1 MIQSEQSITI
11 DAAIEAVWGYT
22 SDMCRWASFMPGC
35 RSYELVDER
44 NSRWTLKVGVGALVR
59 TVRIL
64 VHIDQWEGPERVV
77 FSFTLEGDPV
87 KGNGSYVASRR
98 SPNNT
103 DLMLTL
109 YVEGAGPMAP
119 IWEAMSRPL
128 LPTLIRSFC
137 AKLKSEIELSVH
149 DDKAPDTNPSAVEP
163 AAASKEDSSAER
175 GSWRKLFGSRA
186 K

>member
-1 MIQSEQSITI
+1 MIQSEQSIGI

-22 SDMCRWASFMPGC
+22 SDMCRWAAFMPGC
-35 RSYELVDER
+35 RSYESVDDR
-44 NSRWTLKVGVGALVR
+44 HSRWTLKVGVGALVR

-64 VHIDQWEGPERVV
+64 VHIDEWEGPERVL

-98 SPNNT
+98 SPHNT
-103 DLMLTL
+103 YLMLTL
-109 YVEGAGPMAP
+109 HVEGAGPMAP

-128 LPTLIRSFC
+128 LPTLLRSFC
-137 AKLKSEIELSVH
+137 EKLKSEIELSVRN
-149 DDKAPDTNPSAVEP
+149 DKAPDTNPSTVET
-163 AAASKEDSSAER
+163 AAPGAEASSAER
-175 GSWRKLFGSRA
+175 GSWRRLFGSRA